1 MLFYNEGITKGWSLR
16 SVNQNIQE
24 TPLIFNKL
32 GFAPVLIGTTSS
44 LSSAYPNPYTLEVVS
59 GSGRFNNGL
68 EVTGSFN
75 VTGSTTITNNL
86 IVSGNITLGDASTDT
101 ITLTGTGGAGT
112 YTIAPLTT
120 SQIQT
125 ITVGNITGAS
135 GTDYTTSWHWGK
147 EWVDHFPEWSRV
159 QDMCVKYPGLKV
171 AFDNFKVFYEMCKDD
186 YDNPI
191 PKK

>member
-1 MLFYNEGITKGWSLR
+1 MSDSSQQDNSSKNLTINISEIDTIDLSGITM
-16 SVNQNIQE
+16 
-24 TPLIFNKL
+24 
-32 GFAPVLIGTTSS
+32 GT
-44 LSSAYPNPYTLEVVS
+44 
-59 GSGRFNNGL
+59 GSGIY
-68 EVTGSFN
+68 S
-75 VTGSTTITNNL
+75 INNL
-86 IVSGNITLGDASTDT
+86 DYNYTDT